1 MITDV
6 PGLRVGHWT
15 DEVAR
20 TGCTVVLFPEGTV
33 ASGEVRGGA
42 PATRETALLDPTK
55 VVSRLD
61 ALVLTGGSA
70 FGLAA
75 ADGAVR
81 FCEERGMGVPTPAG
95 PVPIVVA
102 LALYDLAV
110 GDPTVRPTAP
120 QGYAACE
127 AATAE
132 LAAGGSARAGAGEG
146 DGVGE
151 AGTAAPDRVVLGLVG
166 AGTGATVGSGEPG
179 GARRPGGLV
188 SLTTRS
194 GGLVVSVLMAVNAL
208 GAPGAADSDRPAGPA
223 TLLGNTTI
231 GLVATN
237 ATLDKVGCFLV
248 AQSAHDGLA
257 RAVFPAHTRFDG
269 DAFVAAAVGRVPAD
283 VDLVRSLATHATAAA
298 IRALA

>member
-1 MITDV
+1 VITDV
-6 PGLRVGHWT
+6 PCLRVGHWT
-15 DEVAR
+15 DERAR

-55 VVSRLD
+55 VVTRLD

-75 ADGAVR
+75 ADGVVR
-81 FCEERGMGVPTPAG
+81 FCEERGMGVPTPGG

-102 LALYDLAV
+102 LALYDLSV
-110 GDPTVRPTAP
+110 GDPAVRPGPTE
-120 QGYAACE
+120 GYAACE
-127 AATAE
+127 SAV
-132 LAAGGSARAGAGEG
+132 AGSVTLGA
-146 DGVGE
+146 
-151 AGTAAPDRVVLGLVG
+151 VG
-166 AGTGATVGSGEPG
+166 AATGATVGG
-179 GARRPGGLV
+179 GAPTVSRRAGGLV
-188 SLTTRS
+188 SATVRADD
-194 GGLVVSVLMAVNAL
+194 LVVSVLIAVNAF
-208 GAPGAADSDRPAGPA
+208 GAPGVGDNDEPPAEA

-257 RAVFPAHTRFDG
+257 RSIFPAHTRFDG
-269 DAFVAAAVGRVPAD
+269 DAFITAAVGPVPAS
-283 VDLVRSLATHATAAA
+283 VDLIRPLATHAVASA
-298 IRALA
+298 IRWLA